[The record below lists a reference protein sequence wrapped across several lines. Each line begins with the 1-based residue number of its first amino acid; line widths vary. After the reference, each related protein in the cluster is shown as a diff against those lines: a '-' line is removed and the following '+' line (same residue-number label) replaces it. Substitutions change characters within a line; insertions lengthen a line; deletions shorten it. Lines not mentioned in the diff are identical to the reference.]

1 MSRTTCFL
9 AQFFVSIFFWQI
21 SSLKGTGE
29 AASFIKEFL
38 SGADQPLINETTET
52 TELKPQE
59 LQILEKEG
67 GNSNLSLSRI
77 LGGQGGLGWV
87 QGAELSLNLSFIPF
101 SYFDLTKCLTGRLE
115 SAVAKLGADPVQTGL
130 RRSMPENMCAL
141 SDVPEDYVKGIDLRQ
156 VKVRTSKTVINW

>member
-1 MSRTTCFL
+1 MLT
-9 AQFFVSIFFWQI
+9 
-21 SSLKGTGE
+21 E
-29 AASFIKEFL
+29 A
-38 SGADQPLINETTET
+38 TET

-87 QGAELSLNLSFIPF
+87 QGGELSLNLSFIPF
-101 SYFDLTKCLTGRLE
+101 SYFYLTKCFAGRLE

-156 VKVRTSKTVINW
+156 VKVRTSKAVMN